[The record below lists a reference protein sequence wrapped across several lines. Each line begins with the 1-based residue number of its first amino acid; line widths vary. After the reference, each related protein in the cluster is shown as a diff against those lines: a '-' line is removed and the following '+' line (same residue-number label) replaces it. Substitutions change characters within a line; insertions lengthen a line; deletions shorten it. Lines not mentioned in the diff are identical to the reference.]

1 VPLATSA
8 SFATL
13 AAHRVSKA
21 RGLAPILVGID
32 LVVGPQT
39 RMGVLGPNGVG
50 KTTLLRILAG
60 LDAADS
66 GTVTLTPPGAT
77 IGYLAQEPEAH
88 PEETLRQFLTRRTGV
103 SAAEAALE
111 TAAHE
116 LATAAAGADDRYAAA
131 LERYLALGG
140 PDVEARM
147 ATVLADL
154 ALPERLLEVPTAGLS
169 GGQRSRSALAALL
182 LSRFDLLLLDEPTND
197 LDFDGL
203 ERLES
208 FLEQRGGGLVVVS
221 HDRAFLERIVTTVVE
236 IDEGSHRSAEFGG
249 GWAAYL
255 EAKETARR
263 HALEAYEGYLDERE
277 RLKARERE
285 QRQWAVQGVSKEKK
299 NPRDNDKAQRDF
311 RINRTQKQASK
322 VRITEKAIE
331 RLEVVDRPFEPWQ
344 LHLDLASTR
353 RSGDVVGRLTG
364 AVVRRGDWQLGP
376 VDLELAW
383 ADRLALLGPN
393 GSGKTTL
400 LSALLGRLPLDA
412 GERWFGP
419 SVVVG
424 ELGQERRRFSA
435 GEATLLDAFLSAV
448 PITTGEA
455 RSLLAKFG
463 LGAGHVLRQAASL
476 SPGERTRAELA
487 LLMARGTNCL
497 VLDEPTNH
505 LDLPAIEQLEQ
516 ALEAWEGTLIL
527 VTHDRRLLAQVRLT
541 LRLELAD
548 GKVSALTT

>member
-1 VPLATSA
+1 
-8 SFATL
+8 
-13 AAHRVSKA
+13 VSKA

-111 TAAHE
+111 TAADE